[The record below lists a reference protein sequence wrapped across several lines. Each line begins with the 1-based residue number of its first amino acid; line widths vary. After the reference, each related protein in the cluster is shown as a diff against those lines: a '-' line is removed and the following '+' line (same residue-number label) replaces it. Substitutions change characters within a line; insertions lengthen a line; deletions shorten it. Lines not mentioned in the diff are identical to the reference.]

1 MAPHPQWVQSVDV
14 NSANTRRPGRYEIR
28 VRGSIGPMLLQA
40 FPALS
45 ARQAGTDTLL
55 SGQLPD
61 QSALYGVIHRLEA
74 LGLELLEV
82 RSLDADSGA

>member
-1 MAPHPQWVQSVDV
+1 
-14 NSANTRRPGRYEIR
+14 
-28 VRGSIGPMLLQA
+28 MLLQA

-45 ARQAGTDTLL
+45 ARRAGVDTLL
-55 SGQLPD
+55 SGRLPD